1 MSTSLVQVRVED
13 SLRSEAVKVYEDL
26 GLDLSTAIRLFLKR
40 SVRDRGIP
48 FPMTLAD
55 ADGKAQ
61 RAYRAMLEL
70 SAASRQNGV
79 SDMPLEE
86 INREIAAARA
96 ERRKRA

>member
-1 MSTSLVQVRVED
+1 
-13 SLRSEAVKVYEDL
+13 
-26 GLDLSTAIRLFLKR
+26 
-40 SVRDRGIP
+40 
-48 FPMTLAD
+48 MTLAD